1 MNCSVGQ
8 LLTDHETHRQER
20 TKTIQVATDSS
31 VKKCYSYLNIIL
43 ADSPRVFPVILFV
56 RFRVLAFIAY
66 TFIHYE
72 DNK

>member
-20 TKTIQVATDSS
+20 TKTVQVATDSS

-43 ADSPRVFPVILFV
+43 ADSPRYSFP
-56 RFRVLAFIAY
+56 RYSFRKISRLGLHRVY
-66 TFIHYE
+66 IHSLRG
-72 DNK
+72 